1 MLQKATLLG
10 MPLAWAT
17 ANGWEAYTSL
27 PMDYD
32 AVFYWWTPDPTFLR
46 LNAKTIIFPAHD
58 AVEWSKNIRGTAATR
73 VQIDKYISQD

>member
-1 MLQKATLLG
+1 

-46 LNAKTIIFPAHD
+46 LGPVQVVLEVHVLAQRIVSVNELTTL
-58 AVEWSKNIRGTAATR
+58 RG
-73 VQIDKYISQD
+73 